1 MYLQQGMYQTD
12 LVSSDDSRNDSL
24 FWHEG
29 KIPED
34 ELWLKI
40 GGGGSFKMVFQI
52 VNTLAPNSP
61 CVFSVFE
68 APDTVT
74 NLKVVGDRFGHKV
87 GDLEKKTW
95 K

>member
-1 MYLQQGMYQTD
+1 MYQTD

-40 GGGGSFKMVFQI
+40 GGDKGGGSFKMVFQI

-61 CVFSVFE
+61 TNTCVFE
-68 APDTVT
+68 APDMVT
-74 NLKVVGDRFGHKV
+74 NLKEVGDRFGHEV